1 MVDLYVFKN
10 KFANT
15 PKFHESPIDC
25 TQIITICRVS
35 VKVLGENN
43 ELCFDEIS
51 EYLFAFDF
59 ATSSGRAEPV
69 YNHSSSV
76 LTRPQLFKRFVD
88 TAMHCLDKSLS
99 TDHE

>member
-15 PKFHESPIDC
+15 PKFHDSPIDC
-25 TQIITICRVS
+25 TQMITICRVS
-35 VKVLGENN
+35 IKVVGENN

-51 EYLFAFDF
+51 EYLFTFDF
-59 ATSSGRAEPV
+59 ATSSCRAEPV
-69 YNHSSSV
+69 HNHSSSV
-76 LTRPQLFKRFVD
+76 LTRLQLFKRYVD
-88 TAMHCLDKSLS
+88 TAVHCLDKSLS

>member
-15 PKFHESPIDC
+15 PKFHDSPIDC

-43 ELCFDEIS
+43 EFVSMKSENIS
-51 EYLFAFDF
+51 LLSILRLPAVGQNRYI
-59 ATSSGRAEPV
+59 TIPV
-69 YNHSSSV
+69 
-76 LTRPQLFKRFVD
+76 
-88 TAMHCLDKSLS
+88 LS
-99 TDHE
+99 